1 MDAGERVIEF
11 IGRTG
16 PVVPVQ
22 VGKFLGVDT
31 IFASAHLSEL
41 ASRKK
46 LLISHLKIGG
56 GSPLYYLSQQKA
68 ELQRFSSNLSEKEQ
82 RTYELLKEKKVL
94 RESVLSPL
102 QQVVIRDIKDFAVP
116 LEITFNGVKEV
127 FWKWYLADDQ
137 EADALIREIL
147 MPQEQK
153 NARPVEEEAAKI
165 PEHAQAARGEDE
177 QEPGAEAGSS
187 GEGTDDA
194 GREEEDAQGQKRQP
208 SGDEFLDEVYGY
220 FSKLNIKVK
229 DEQVIRKAG
238 DAEFV
243 VLIPS
248 AVGELRY
255 FCKAKKKAR
264 INEGDL
270 SSAFIESQSRKLPT
284 LFLTTGKLTKK
295 AEEMLA
301 REFRGMQVRPL

>member
-153 NARPVEEEAAKI
+153 NARPVEEEEAKI

-187 GEGTDDA
+187 GEG
-194 GREEEDAQGQKRQP
+194 DAQGQKRQP